1 MEPSTLALPVLING
15 VRALATAYDGYEKGK
30 FLKSDQAVRGE
41 IRRRT
46 DMMRGHLERIQSRA
60 HQQGDRKLRNE
71 CEDVLV
77 TLQGVSDD
85 AQMAVTGSPTSIHD
99 GAGKLSRKGQKKI
112 VEHDL
117 KTLNMMVDCTR
128 LINAI
133 LSPGEVEIEGEIS
146 MNMVHDKIARARN
159 HFLERN
165 MYIDGLVKR

>member
-1 MEPSTLALPVLING
+1 
-15 VRALATAYDGYEKGK
+15 
-30 FLKSDQAVRGE
+30 
-41 IRRRT
+41 
-46 DMMRGHLERIQSRA
+46 MMRGHLERIQSRA
-60 HQQGDRKLRNE
+60 HQDGDRALRNE
-71 CEDVLV
+71 CEEVLV
-77 TLQGVSDD
+77 TLQGISDD

-133 LSPGEVEIEGEIS
+133 LSPGEVDIEGEIS
-146 MNMVHDKIARARN
+146 INMIHDKLARVRN

>member
-60 HQQGDRKLRNE
+60 HQEGDRKLRNE
-71 CEDVLV
+71 CEEVLV

-85 AQMAVTGSPTSIHD
+85 AQMAVTGSPT
-99 GAGKLSRKGQKKI
+99 
-112 VEHDL
+112 
-117 KTLNMMVDCTR
+117 
-128 LINAI
+128 
-133 LSPGEVEIEGEIS
+133 
-146 MNMVHDKIARARN
+146 
-159 HFLERN
+159 
-165 MYIDGLVKR
+165 

>member
-1 MEPSTLALPVLING
+1 VEPTSLALPVLING
-15 VRALATAYDGYEKGK
+15 VRALASAYDGYEKGK
-30 FLKSDQAVRGE
+30 FMKSDQAVRQE
-41 IRRRT
+41 ISRRT
-46 DMMRGHLERIQSRA
+46 EMMRGHLERIQTRA
-60 HQQGDRKLRNE
+60 HRDGDRALRNE
-71 CEDVLV
+71 CEQILI

-117 KTLNMMVDCTR
+117 KTLNILVDCTR
-128 LINAI
+128 LVNAI
-133 LSPGEVEIEGEIS
+133 LSPGEVDIEGDIS
-146 MNMVHDKIARARN
+146 INMVHDKIARARN

>member
-1 MEPSTLALPVLING
+1 MEPTTLALPVLING

-30 FLKSDQAVRGE
+30 FLKSDKAVRQE

-46 DMMRGHLERIQSRA
+46 DMMRGHLERIQLRA
-60 HQQGDRKLRNE
+60 HQNSDRTLRNE
-71 CEDVLV
+71 CEEVLI
-77 TLQGVSDD
+77 TLQGISDD
-85 AQMAVTGSPTSIHD
+85 AQMAVTGSPTAIHD

-117 KTLNMMVDCTR
+117 KTLNMLVDCTR

-146 MNMVHDKIARARN
+146 MTMVQDKLAR
-159 HFLERN
+159 
-165 MYIDGLVKR
+165 

>member
-1 MEPSTLALPVLING
+1 
-15 VRALATAYDGYEKGK
+15 
-30 FLKSDQAVRGE
+30 
-41 IRRRT
+41 
-46 DMMRGHLERIQSRA
+46 MMRDHLERIQSRA
-60 HQQGDRKLRNE
+60 HQETANYGMNVKSLI
-71 CEDVLV
+71 